1 MLTSPH
7 RRWANDAGRGGGRA
21 NYKPCQRVTI
31 AVIRARPLRRVELQ
45 ALSLAAGAAVAKL
58 PRWHLSGGGGLH
70 ILLIEDDEL
79 VAAAVVEILEREQIT
94 VQVAATA
101 EDGLRSAGQA
111 DVDVIVMD
119 RMLPGLDGLGA
130 VARLRKAG
138 IATPVLMLSALGRA
152 DHRVEGLDVGADDY
166 LAKPF
171 DPAELLARLRA
182 LQRRAAALANQPVL
196 LHGDLELHVKART
209 AHRDGRHLALSP
221 KEFELLKYLMEHSG
235 EIVTRQ
241 MLLQNVWKLSFDPQ
255 TNVIDV
261 NLVRLRRKLDDGF
274 ATSCLETVR
283 GQGYRL
289 RPLT

>member
-1 MLTSPH
+1 M
-7 RRWANDAGRGGGRA
+7 
-21 NYKPCQRVTI
+21 
-31 AVIRARPLRRVELQ
+31 
-45 ALSLAAGAAVAKL
+45 
-58 PRWHLSGGGGLH
+58 H
-70 ILLIEDDEL
+70 ILLIEDDQL
-79 VAAAVVEILEREQIT
+79 VASAVVEILEREQIT

-130 VARLRKAG
+130 VARLRRAG

-182 LQRRAAALANQPVL
+182 LQRRAATLANQPVL

-261 NLVRLRRKLDDGF
+261 NLVRLRRKLDEGF

-289 RPLT
+289 RPVS